1 MPYPGLLGSKLLMAR
16 VVSICR
22 RFECSLCST
31 DWRDPSADLRVSMSL
46 QPVSVTV
53 KSEGNKCEQ
62 LDGSSAD
69 FAYGEKRRSMVVLSC
84 AQDFL
89 KVG

>member
-1 MPYPGLLGSKLLMAR
+1 
-16 VVSICR
+16 
-22 RFECSLCST
+22 
-31 DWRDPSADLRVSMSL
+31 MSL